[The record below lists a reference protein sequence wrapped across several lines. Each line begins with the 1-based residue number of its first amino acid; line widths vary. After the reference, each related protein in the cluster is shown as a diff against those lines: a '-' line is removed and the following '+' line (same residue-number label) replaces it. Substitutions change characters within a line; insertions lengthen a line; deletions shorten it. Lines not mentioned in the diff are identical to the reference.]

1 MIYLLLAIMCSA
13 MLSIIM
19 RLSQRHI
26 GNDLSMLGFNYI
38 TCVILSIIAS
48 GVGNL
53 LPREDG
59 ISMTLGLGVLNGFLY
74 LAGFV
79 LLQVNIKRN
88 GVVMSTTFMKLGLL
102 VPMIFSL
109 IVFGERMNL
118 IQSIGTALAL
128 SAIILINSQKEETN
142 ISFKLG
148 LILLLLANG
157 GANGMSKVYDEVGN
171 EALSPQF
178 LLYTFAMACLLC
190 WALAV
195 YKKEKLSKYHVL
207 YGVVIGVPNFFSAK
221 FLLKSVQTLPAVIA
235 YPTFS
240 VGAIIV
246 VSLVSICFFKEKLDK
261 RQWIAIAAI
270 LVALALLN
278 I

>member
-1 MIYLLLAIMCSA
+1 

-38 TCVILSIIAS
+38 TCVILSLMAS
-48 GVGNL
+48 GVGNI
-53 LPREDG
+53 LPKEEG
-59 ISMTLGLGVLNGFLY
+59 IQVTLGLGLINGFLY

-79 LLQVNIKRN
+79 LLQVNIKKN
-88 GVVMSTTFMKLGLL
+88 GVVLSTTFMKLGLL
-102 VPMIFSL
+102 VPMLFSL

-118 IQSIGTALAL
+118 LQSIGTVLAL
-128 SAIILINSQKEETN
+128 GAIVLINSQKEETN
-142 ISFKLG
+142 VSFKLG

-157 GANGMSKVYDEVGN
+157 GANGMSKVYDEVGK
-171 EALSPQF
+171 EELSAQF

-190 WALAV
+190 WALAI
-195 YKKEKLSKYHVL
+195 YKKEKITKYHVL
-207 YGVVIGVPNFFSAK
+207 YGVVIGVPNFLSAK

-246 VSLVSICFFKEKLDK
+246 VSFVSICFLKEKLEK
-261 RQWIAIAAI
+261 RQWIALAAI
-270 LVALALLN
+270 LVALVLLN

>member
-1 MIYLLLAIMCSA
+1 MCSA
-13 MLSIIM
+13 LLSIIM
-19 RLSQRHI
+19 RLSQRQV

-38 TCVILSIIAS
+38 TCVLLSLFAS
-48 GVGNL
+48 GTENIF
-53 LPREDG
+53 PSEEG
-59 ISMTLGLGVLNGFLY
+59 IRVTLGLGVINGFLY

-88 GVVMSTTFMKLGLL
+88 GVVMPTIFMKLGLL
-102 VPMIFSL
+102 VPMVFSL
-109 IVFGERMNL
+109 VVFGERMNL
-118 IQSIGTALAL
+118 LQSFGIALAL
-128 SAIILINSQKEETN
+128 TSIVLINAHKEETN
-142 ISFKLG
+142 LSFKWG

-157 GANGMSKVYDEVGN
+157 GANGMSKIYNEVGN
-171 EALSPQF
+171 EALSAQF
-178 LLYTFAMACLLC
+178 LLYTFAMACMLC
-190 WALAV
+190 WSLAM
-195 YKKEKLSKYHVL
+195 YKKEKVSKYHVI
-207 YGVVIGVPNFFSAK
+207 YGVAIGVPNFFSAK

-261 RQWIAIAAI
+261 RQWIAIGGI
-270 LVALALLN
+270 LVALVMLN

>member
-1 MIYLLLAIMCSA
+1 MIYLLLAILCSA

-26 GNDLSMLGFNYI
+26 GSDLGMLGFNYI
-38 TCVILSIIAS
+38 VCVILSVIAS

-53 LPREDG
+53 FPAQDG
-59 ISMTLGLGVLNGFLY
+59 IGITLGLGVINGFLY
-74 LAGFV
+74 LGGFV

-109 IVFGERMNL
+109 LVFGEKMNL
-118 IQSIGTALAL
+118 VQSIATILALA
-128 SAIILINSQKEETN
+128 SIVLINSQKEETN
-142 ISFKLG
+142 LSFKWG
-148 LILLLLANG
+148 LILLLLVNG

-171 EALSPQF
+171 EALSAQF
-178 LLYTFAMACLLC
+178 LLYTFAVACLLC
-190 WALAV
+190 WGLAL
-195 YKKEKLSKYHVL
+195 YKKEKITKYHVI
-207 YGVVIGVPNFFSAK
+207 YGVAIGVPNFLSAK
-221 FLLKSVQTLPAVIA
+221 FLLKAVQTLPAVIA

-246 VSLVSICFFKEKLDK
+246 VSFVGICFFKEKLDRK
-261 RQWIAIAAI
+261 QWIAIAGI
-270 LVALALLN
+270 LVALVLLN

>member
-1 MIYLLLAIMCSA
+1 MIYLLLAIICSA

-38 TCVILSIIAS
+38 TCVILSLMAS
-48 GVGNL
+48 GVGNI
-53 LPREDG
+53 LPKEEG
-59 ISMTLGLGVLNGFLY
+59 IQVTLGLGLINGFLY

-79 LLQVNIKRN
+79 LLQVNIKKN
-88 GVVMSTTFMKLGLL
+88 GVVLSTTFMKLGLL
-102 VPMIFSL
+102 VPMLFSL

-118 IQSIGTALAL
+118 LQSIGTVLAL
-128 SAIILINSQKEETN
+128 GAIVLINSQKEETN
-142 ISFKLG
+142 VSFKLG

-157 GANGMSKVYDEVGN
+157 GANGMSKVYDEVGK
-171 EALSPQF
+171 EELSAQF

-190 WALAV
+190 WALAI
-195 YKKEKLSKYHVL
+195 YKKEKITKYHVL
-207 YGVVIGVPNFFSAK
+207 YGVVIGVPNFLSAK

-246 VSLVSICFFKEKLDK
+246 VSFVSICFLKEKLEK
-261 RQWIAIAAI
+261 RQWIALAAI
-270 LVALALLN
+270 LVALVLLN